1 MDKIFEE
8 VLQRGGF
15 IEGDELM
22 NMLKCTQIS

>member
-22 NMLKCTQIS
+22 NMLK